1 MTLVD
6 PIGDMFTRIRNALIV
21 SFDSV
26 TFQYSNVKC
35 EIAKILVNEGY
46 INGYEILNNDL
57 NKRLIKL
64 SLKYDKFGKPVIENI
79 RRVSK
84 PSKRIY
90 TKKKDIYKV
99 LNGFGTLILS
109 TSVGILSGKEARVK
123 NVGGEV
129 IGEVY

>member
-1 MTLVD
+1 MTIID
-6 PIGDMFTRIRNALIV
+6 PISDMFTRIRNALIV

-26 TFQYSNVKC
+26 TFQYSNIRC
-35 EIAKILVNEGY
+35 EIAKILLNEGY
-46 INGYEILNNDL
+46 IQGYEILNTDL
-57 NKRLIKL
+57 RKRSIKIA
-64 SLKYDKFGKPVIENI
+64 LKYDKHGKPVIENI

-109 TSVGILSGKEARVK
+109 TSQGVLSGKEARIK
-123 NVGGEV
+123 NIGGEI

>member
-1 MTLVD
+1 MTVID
-6 PIGDMFTRIRNALIV
+6 PIADMFTRIRNALIV